1 MRSRSWRSS
10 EQAPFLTFA
19 YDMIKN
25 APSFQLSWDQAL
37 PADQA
42 QALLSNLSQ
51 VFLGQ
56 QSPEEFATAMDQA
69 S

>member
-1 MRSRSWRSS
+1 MVK
-10 EQAPFLTFA
+10 A
-19 YDMIKN
+19 

-51 VFLGQ
+51 VFLKQ
-56 QSPEEFATAMDQA
+56 ESPQEFADAMGG

>member
-1 MRSRSWRSS
+1 MQLATS

-37 PADQA
+37 PA
-42 QALLSNLSQ
+42 
-51 VFLGQ
+51 GR
-56 QSPEEFATAMDQA
+56 PRPC
-69 S
+69 